1 MSEFFHIFM
10 VHSCQH
16 TTFLPLSALCIP
28 PFWHAFKLGNPCPP
42 AQDSTNH
49 SQDSMCGVMGQRKL
63 VFPMGLPHLPTSL
76 YA

>member
-1 MSEFFHIFM
+1 MPTHDI
-10 VHSCQH
+10 
-16 TTFLPLSALCIP
+16 SAFICLVYSSLL
-28 PFWHAFKLGNPCPP
+28 HAFKLGNPCAP